1 MYDDSYLIGRIK
13 EGNYVAYNLLI
24 KRYNKYV
31 WSILYQ
37 ILKNR
42 EEVEEAYQDTF
53 MKVYRSLEQYNDQS
67 KFSSWLYKIAYNTG
81 LDYAK
86 KRKIRTIDIDNA
98 YAVGEEAKVI
108 DVMERNSVRKQLE
121 MYLEK
126 IPADEATILKLF
138 YFQEMSVKEVAEI
151 LEMTETNVKT
161 KLFRS
166 RKKLAE
172 LIAKNNDELLI
183 SYNDGR
189 A

>member
-1 MYDDSYLIGRIK
+1 MYDDSYLIQRIK
-13 EGNYVAYNLLI
+13 DGNYVAYNLLI

-53 MKVYRSLEQYNDQS
+53 MKVYRSLDQYNDHS

-86 KRKIRTIDIDNA
+86 KRKMRTTDLDAA
-98 YAVGEEAKVI
+98 YNVGEDAKVI
-108 DVMERNSVRKQLE
+108 DVMERNSVRSQLE
-121 MYLEK
+121 EYLSYLPGE
-126 IPADEATILKLF
+126 ESMVLKLF
-138 YFQEMSVKEVAEI
+138 YFQELSVKEVAEVI
-151 LEMTETNVKT
+151 GISESNVKT
-161 KLFRS
+161 KLFRA

-172 LIAKNNDELLI
+172 LIAKHNDELLI
-183 SYNDGR
+183 SYKDGR